1 MFIPGSERPPSVNF
15 KIRKKMFE
23 AKLKDGTILKRIV
36 EAIKELVTEVNLDVS
51 ASGISIQAM
60 DSSHVALV
68 QLKLEKTGFETYKC
82 DMPMTLGLS
91 IANLSKVMKLVSNSD
106 SIILRCNQSEQNSI
120 QIVCDSGKQDRV
132 TEFSLN
138 LISLDSESLGIPDTN
153 YQSEISMISNDF
165 TKMCRELYALSET
178 VTFEISK
185 GSVKFQVEGEVGS
198 GCISINTTE
207 ESHDQN

>member
-1 MFIPGSERPPSVNF
+1 
-15 KIRKKMFE
+15 
-23 AKLKDGTILKRIV
+23 
-36 EAIKELVTEVNLDVS
+36 
-51 ASGISIQAM
+51 
-60 DSSHVALV
+60 
-68 QLKLEKTGFETYKC
+68 
-82 DMPMTLGLS
+82 MTLGLS